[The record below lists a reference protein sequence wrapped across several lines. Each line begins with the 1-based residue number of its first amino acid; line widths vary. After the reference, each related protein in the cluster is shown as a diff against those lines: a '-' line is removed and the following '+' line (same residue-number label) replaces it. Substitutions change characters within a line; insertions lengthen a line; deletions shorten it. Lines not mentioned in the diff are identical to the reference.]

1 VLPVRETRIA
11 PRAIRV
17 ERTRRASPTDLQ
29 SAAPTSRAAKPLL
42 VGAVDSIRCGV
53 DVSVGLSHLHAAA
66 RSTSTSCTR
75 DCTHQ
80 SEVANPGSLM
90 CSYTRDPH
98 MAAKRPPL
106 PPSDVPMRK
115 RCYRSG
121 LSVKLGDLQLHRVSS
136 RPELTFGPSK
146 DVTETLLKYRPD
158 CIYRHILRASNTWYS
173 RRQHDL
179 DTYPPVAA
187 SGII

>member
-1 VLPVRETRIA
+1 
-11 PRAIRV
+11 
-17 ERTRRASPTDLQ
+17 
-29 SAAPTSRAAKPLL
+29 
-42 VGAVDSIRCGV
+42 
-53 DVSVGLSHLHAAA
+53 
-66 RSTSTSCTR
+66 
-75 DCTHQ
+75 
-80 SEVANPGSLM
+80 
-90 CSYTRDPH
+90 

-158 CIYRHILRASNTWYS
+158 CIYRHILNHLHRTDEATRILSAGGIH
-173 RRQHDL
+173 RRSH
-179 DTYPPVAA
+179 
-187 SGII
+187 